1 MIETSESPA
10 PVPGPPEGADLLARK
25 AVVRVTGADA
35 AADPAEFYR
44 WLHREHGPVV
54 PVLLDGDVP
63 AWFVIGYREL
73 HQVTA
78 NDGRFA
84 RDCRRWNAWHL
95 VPDDWPLMPYVGWTP
110 SVMFAEGDA
119 HRRRAGAIGDALD
132 AVDPPVLAGLVAREC
147 DGLVSEFAGDGTAD
161 LVEQYSHRVPL
172 HVIARLFGLP
182 GDEIP
187 DLVRDVAESLDADER
202 AARAHERIHARMRGL
217 VGLREHRRAQDVPS
231 VLLSHAAGLT
241 PDEITIDLLVVMA
254 AAQQPTGNWIANALR
269 LILEDDRLSSSVQGG
284 RLSIDQALQR
294 VLWDDTPTQNFIG
307 RWAVQGCDLGGQ
319 RISAGDL
326 MVLGLAAANRDPRA
340 RSAGGRREPATRA
353 YMSFGHGE
361 HGCPYPCPR
370 LALMIARTAIEVLL
384 DRLPGVALAVPV
396 DELRWRPSFWMRG
409 LQELPVVF
417 DPAGVTPVGPAPPGR
432 SGAA

>member
-1 MIETSESPA
+1 MTETSEA
-10 PVPGPPEGADLLARK
+10 PVPAPGPPEGAELLARK

-35 AADPAEFYR
+35 AGADPAEFYR

-73 HQVTA
+73 HQITA
-78 NDGRFA
+78 DDGRFA
-84 RDCRRWNAWHL
+84 RDCRRWNAWHR

-119 HRRRAGAIGDALD
+119 HRRRAGAIGDALG
-132 AVDPPVLAGLVAREC
+132 AVDPPVLAGLCAREC
-147 DGLVSEFAGDGTAD
+147 DALVTEFVGDGKAD

-172 HVIARLFGLP
+172 RIIARLFGLA

-187 DLVRDVAESLDADER
+187 ELVRDVAESLDVGDR

-217 VGLREHRRAQDVPS
+217 VEARGRCPAQDVPS
-231 VLLSHAAGLT
+231 VLLGHAAGLT

-269 LILEDDRLSSSVQGG
+269 LILEDDQLNASVQGG
-284 RLSIDQALQR
+284 RLSVDQALRR

-307 RWAVQGCDLGGQ
+307 RWAVQGCDLSGH

-326 MVLGLAAANRDPRA
+326 MVMGLAAANRDPRA
-340 RSAGGRREPATRA
+340 RSAGGHRDAATRA

-361 HGCPYPCPR
+361 HGCPYPGPR

-384 DRLPGVALAVPV
+384 DRLPDVALAVPA
-396 DELRWRPSFWMRG
+396 DELEWRPSFWMRG
-409 LQELPVVF
+409 LHDLPVTF
-417 DPAGVTPVGPAPPGR
+417 DPSGVGPPR
-432 SGAA
+432 